1 MLKPMPYPREPRER
15 KELSPEK
22 KRQNRR
28 YLLLLALNTLLFFM
42 LYRILLAYAELTDQT
57 FGSFLLMVLY
67 MALLLG
73 FGLAYLIYNRFFY
86 RNGVMPE
93 QLPPEWTEEQKA
105 AFLEDARIRVE
116 KSKWM
121 LTIIFPLIFT
131 FFIDA
136 VDLFIIDPFL
146 RG

>member
-1 MLKPMPYPREPRER
+1 MLIPDRDPRER
-15 KELSPEK
+15 KEISPEK
-22 KRQNRR
+22 QRQNRR
-28 YLLLLALNTLLFFM
+28 YLLLLILNTLLFFM
-42 LYRILLAYAELTDQT
+42 LYRILLAYAELTDET

-67 MALLLG
+67 MVLLLG

-86 RNGVMPE
+86 RSGVTSE
-93 QLPPEWTEEQKA
+93 QLPADWSEEQKA
-105 AFLEDARIRVE
+105 DFLGDAHKRVE

-121 LTIIFPLIFT
+121 LLIIFPLVFT

>member
-1 MLKPMPYPREPRER
+1 MPMPYPREPRER

-28 YLLLLALNTLLFFM
+28 YLLLLVFNTLLTFM
-42 LYRILLAYAELTDQT
+42 LYRLLLAYAELTDQT

-86 RNGVMPE
+86 RSGVTPE
-93 QLPPEWTEEQKA
+93 QLPPEWTEEQKT
-105 AFLEDARIRVE
+105 AFLEDARKRVE

-121 LTIIFPLIFT
+121 LTIIFPLVFT
-131 FFIDA
+131 FFMDA

>member
-1 MLKPMPYPREPRER
+1 MPMPYPREPRER

-28 YLLLLALNTLLFFM
+28 YLLLLVLNTLLTFM
-42 LYRILLAYAELTDQT
+42 LYRLLLAYAELTDQT

-86 RNGVMPE
+86 RSGVTPE
-93 QLPPEWTEEQKA
+93 QLPSEWTEEKKT
-105 AFLEDARIRVE
+105 AFLEDAHRRVE

-121 LTIIFPLIFT
+121 LTIIFPLVFT
-131 FFIDA
+131 FFMDA

>member
-1 MLKPMPYPREPRER
+1 MLMPDRDPREG
-15 KELSPEK
+15 KEISPEK
-22 KRQNRR
+22 QRQNRR
-28 YLLLLALNTLLFFM
+28 YLLLLILNTLLFFM
-42 LYRILLAYAELTDQT
+42 LYRILLAYAELTDKT

-86 RNGVMPE
+86 RSGVTPE
-93 QLPPEWTEEQKA
+93 QLPADWSEEQKTD
-105 AFLEDARIRVE
+105 FLEDARKRVE

-121 LTIIFPLIFT
+121 LLIIFPLVFT